1 MLLGAA
7 GVGSVMTASG
17 QHELEASV
25 MTDEGRCGA
34 VALVKHI
41 ANPARLAQQ
50 VGGKAVPPWNSM
62 PSQWHHQQD
71 VGAIPALK

>member
-1 MLLGAA
+1 
-7 GVGSVMTASG
+7 
-17 QHELEASV
+17 

-50 VGGKAVPPWNSM
+50 VGGKQIRSKRLPWIYVRVVFLLQVPRQYHKLS
-62 PSQWHHQQD
+62 SFFTLLQHITQ
-71 VGAIPALK
+71 